1 MNLISPLVSLT
12 SLTTAATGKALV
24 VPGVRVTVTELVVG
38 FRYCDLTLI
47 SSPGNHARVTAAL
60 VQAKVQESTEAR

>member
-12 SLTTAATGKALV
+12 SLTTAATGKAFV
-24 VPGVRVTVTELVVG
+24 VPGVRVTVTELVG

-47 SSPGNHARVTAAL
+47 SSPRNHARVTAAL
-60 VQAKVQESTEAR
+60 VQAKVQESTEDR